1 MSEIVDRLLPFL
13 LENRTLN
20 NKGIQL
26 LQKAHQQI
34 SKTSKEDRTA
44 EDWFVL
50 GYYAQQIQDYDDAQ
64 AHYTQAV
71 LKNPEFEAAYKFRA
85 AVCIDTR
92 QFEDA
97 AYDLTKAL
105 ELDPDYADARFEQAR
120 LLHEQDKNLEAVSY
134 LDKLIDADPE
144 NSDAFAL
151 AGSALEKEGQ
161 FEKAIKYFNKAIELD
176 PESGHYFTQRG
187 LASYFSGD
195 FDSAKADLE
204 KAQKISG
211 TSYITQ
217 FNLGLVLGELDDQ
230 VRDAFRYFE
239 RAFKKAPDMLTEF
252 FKQAGEIEKKR
263 LGNKIQGLVDKHS
276 KDSAGTS
283 QFYREQLVELLKR
296 KLTEAHK

>member
-1 MSEIVDRLLPFL
+1 MSDIVDRLLPYL

-20 NKGIQL
+20 NKGIQM

-34 SKTSKEDRTA
+34 SKTAKEDRTS

-85 AVCIDTR
+85 AVCIDTK

-97 AYDLTKAL
+97 AYDLEKAL
-105 ELDPDYADARFEQAR
+105 KLDPEYTDARFEQAR
-120 LLHEQDKNLEAVSY
+120 LLHEQDKNIEAVE
-134 LDKLIDADPE
+134 KLNALIEADPE
-144 NSDAFAL
+144 NSDAYAL
-151 AGSALEKEGQ
+151 AGSALEKEGH
-161 FEKAIKYFNKAIELD
+161 FEKAIEYFDKAIELD

-195 FDSAKADLE
+195 FVSAKTDLE

-263 LGNKIQGLVDKHS
+263 LGSRIQGLVDKHS
-276 KDSAGTS
+276 KESSGTS
-283 QFYREQLVELLKR
+283 QFYREQLVELLTR
-296 KLTEAHK
+296 KLAEAQR

>member
-1 MSEIVDRLLPFL
+1 MSDIVDRLLPFL

-34 SKTSKEDRTA
+34 SKTKSEDRSA

-64 AHYTQAV
+64 AHYSQAV
-71 LKNPEFEAAYKFRA
+71 LKNPDFEAAYKFRA
-85 AVCIDTR
+85 SVCIDTR

-97 AYDLTKAL
+97 TYDLEKAL
-105 ELDPDYADARFEQAR
+105 ELDPNYADARFELAR
-120 LLHEQDKNLEAVSY
+120 LLHEQDKNIEAVEK
-134 LDKLIDADPE
+134 LDELIETDPE
-144 NSDAFAL
+144 NSDAYAL

-161 FEKAIKYFNKAIELD
+161 FEKAIQYFNKAIELD

-195 FDSAKADLE
+195 FESAKADLE
-204 KAQKISG
+204 NAQRISG

-217 FNLGLVLGELDDQ
+217 FNLGLVLGEFDDQ
-230 VRDAFRYFE
+230 VRDTFRYFE

-252 FKQAGEIEKKR
+252 FKQAGDIEKKR
-263 LGNKIQGLVDKHS
+263 LGSRIQGLIDKHS
-276 KDSAGTS
+276 IDSASTS
-283 QFYREQLVELLKR
+283 QFYREQLVDLLKR
-296 KLTEAHK
+296 KLTEANK